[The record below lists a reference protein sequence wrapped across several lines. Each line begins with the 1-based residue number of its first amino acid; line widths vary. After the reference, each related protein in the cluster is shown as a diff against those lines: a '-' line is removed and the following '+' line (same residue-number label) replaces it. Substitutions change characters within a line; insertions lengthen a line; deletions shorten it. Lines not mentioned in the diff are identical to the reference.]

1 MKLLRTITIALFGLM
16 LILTGITEFGIRARR
31 DDTPPVITC
40 GSGVLEASVSAP
52 PEELLADITAWDDQD
67 GDITD
72 RVLVEHVSS
81 LVDEDQA
88 RITYVVFDSSD
99 NAARYT
105 RTIHYTDYQKPR
117 FRLTAPLVYNTGDTI
132 TLLDRLTAEDVID
145 GEIQE
150 KIRMTASNLS
160 NTLPGT
166 YHVTV
171 QVTNS
176 LGDTSV
182 LPLSIQVV
190 ESAPTRTP
198 RIRLTDYLVYVDR
211 DSAFSPGDYI
221 ERVMDPMDSPAVVDP
236 ERVDILENV
245 DTSRAG
251 VYEVIYSYDGVSRE
265 AKAILTVVV
274 T

>member
-67 GDITD
+67 EDITD
-72 RVLVEHVSS
+72 RILVEHVSS

-265 AKAILTVVV
+265 TKAILTVVV